1 MGEWDRDE
9 LGDDERASRK
19 GETGPHET
27 GPRETGPL
35 ETGPHETGPRETEL
49 RESELRESWETRDS
63 GAVPLPPSRRRA
75 RVSEI
80 TTGELDR
87 REIQRR
93 ILDATG
99 PTPASLADLSA
110 ITTALARELDPA
122 ADEEEQLAIAL
133 AHWTSRLPG
142 RRFVVRLV
150 DREARAVDLVR
161 TTATLLRAAEYV
173 RVTTAALARAGL
185 DAAQANELGID
196 VVSDYESDFAVGVD
210 GCDACLVVDGS
221 LLGVVGLELATA
233 HPLPPG
239 DPELLDALASQLA
252 ATLQRAR
259 VRHEASYLSGYL
271 SRLLDHAH
279 APIAVVDRA
288 HRVRVASQAL
298 LTLLGRGRD
307 ELVGE
312 ELLRFV
318 LAEHREPTHAAIDAT
333 LRDAAPSA
341 PIELGLPRADGAPA
355 NDATVHLLAH
365 LVPIVSREGEVEGAL
380 VLGRD
385 VTELRA
391 LESQVRHAERLA
403 TLGQLAAGVVHEL
416 NNPLT
421 SIAIYSDFLH
431 AKWAREAHAAEDRE
445 KLQRIREAADRVL
458 RFSRDLVSYARPAT
472 DERASPLDLHDAL
485 EQSLAFCEHVLADA
499 GVEVE
504 RRLAEVRTQVLGVA
518 SQLHQVFINLVTNAC
533 HAMPRGEGRLVVESE
548 ARDGRV
554 HVRLRDNGAG
564 IPDEHL
570 DRIFEPFFSTKHA
583 GEGTGLGLSIARR
596 IVDHHGGELRATSE
610 LGVGTTFEL
619 VLPLHDDTSSSA
631 PPPR

>member
-1 MGEWDRDE
+1 MSPE
-9 LGDDERASRK
+9 A
-19 GETGPHET
+19 GPHEM
-27 GPRETGPL
+27 G
-35 ETGPHETGPRETEL
+35 RETEL
-49 RESELRESWETRDS
+49 RESGQRESWETRDS

-80 TTGELDR
+80 TTGDLDR
-87 REIQRR
+87 REIQRG
-93 ILDATG
+93 IFAATG
-99 PTPASLADLSA
+99 PKPATLADLSA
-110 ITTALARELDPA
+110 ITTALARELDPT

-161 TTATLLRAAEYV
+161 TTSTLLRAAEYV
-173 RVTTAALARAGL
+173 RVTSAALARAGL
-185 DAAQANELGID
+185 DATQANELGID
-196 VVSDYESDFAVGVD
+196 VVSDYESDFFTGSSGSADDFAVGVD

-239 DPELLDALASQLA
+239 DPELLDVLACQLA

-259 VRHEASYLSGYL
+259 VRHEASHLSGYL

-312 ELLRFV
+312 ELHRFV
-318 LAEHREPTHAAIDAT
+318 LAEHRETTRAAIDAT
-333 LRDAAPSA
+333 LREAAPSA
-341 PIELGLPRADGAPA
+341 PIELGLPRADGAP
-355 NDATVHLLAH
+355 ATVHLLAH

-421 SIAIYSDFLH
+421 SISIYSDFLH

-445 KLQRIREAADRVL
+445 KLQRIRQAAERVL
-458 RFSRDLVSYARPAT
+458 QFSRDLVSYARPAT
-472 DERASPLDLHDAL
+472 EERASPLDLHDTL
-485 EQSLAFCEHVLADA
+485 DQSLAFCEHVLADA
-499 GVEVE
+499 GVVVE
-504 RRLAEVRTQVLGVA
+504 RRLADARTQILGVA

-548 ARDGRV
+548 VRDGRV
-554 HVRLRDNGAG
+554 HVRLNDNGAG
-564 IPDEHL
+564 IPEEHL
-570 DRIFEPFFSTKHA
+570 ARIFEPFFSTKHA

-610 LGVGTTFEL
+610 VGCGTTFEL

-631 PPPR
+631 RVPR

>member
-1 MGEWDRDE
+1 MS
-9 LGDDERASRK
+9 DDERASRA
-19 GETGPHET
+19 GETEP
-27 GPRETGPL
+27 
-35 ETGPHETGPRETEL
+35 
-49 RESELRESWETRDS
+49 RESWETRDS

-87 REIQRR
+87 RELQRS
-93 ILDATG
+93 ILAATE
-99 PTPASLADLSA
+99 PKPASLADLSA
-110 ITTALARELDPA
+110 ITAALARELDPT

-161 TTATLLRAAEYV
+161 TTATLVREAEYV
-173 RVTTAALARAGL
+173 RVTTAALGRAGL
-185 DAAQANELGID
+185 DAAHARELGID
-196 VVSDYESDFAVGVD
+196 VVSEYASDFAVGAG

-221 LLGVVGLELATA
+221 LLGVVGLELVGA
-233 HPLPPG
+233 HPVPAG
-239 DPELLDALASQLA
+239 DPELLDVLACQLA

-279 APIAVVDRA
+279 APIAVVDRT

-298 LTLLGRGRD
+298 LTLLRRRRE

-312 ELLRFV
+312 ELHRFV
-318 LAEHREPTHAAIDAT
+318 LAEHRETTRAAIDAT
-333 LRDAAPSA
+333 LRDVAPSA
-341 PIELGLPRADGAPA
+341 PIELGLPLGAGAPPT
-355 NDATVHLLAH
+355 DATVHLLAH
-365 LVPIVSREGEVEGAL
+365 LVPILSREGEVEGAL

-421 SIAIYSDFLH
+421 SISIYSDFLH
-431 AKWAREAHAAEDRE
+431 AKWTREAHAAEDRE
-445 KLQRIREAADRVL
+445 KLQRIRQAAERVL
-458 RFSRDLVSYARPAT
+458 RFSRDLVTYARPG
-472 DERASPLDLHDAL
+472 DERATPLDLHAAI
-485 EQSLAFCEHVLADA
+485 EQSLGFCEHVIADA
-499 GVEVE
+499 GVVVE
-504 RRLAEVRTQVLGVA
+504 RRLTAARRQVLGVA

-533 HAMPRGEGRLVVESE
+533 HAMPRGEGRLVVQSE
-548 ARDGRV
+548 ERDGRV

-564 IPDEHL
+564 IPEEHL

-631 PPPR
+631 PAPR

>member
-1 MGEWDRDE
+1 MS
-9 LGDDERASRK
+9 DDERASRK
-19 GETGPHET
+19 GEPGPDET
-27 GPRETGPL
+27 GPRD
-35 ETGPHETGPRETEL
+35 TEL
-49 RESELRESWETRDS
+49 REIELRESWETRDS

-80 TTGELDR
+80 ATGELDR
-87 REIQRR
+87 REMQRR

-99 PTPASLADLSA
+99 PKPATLADLSA
-110 ITTALARELDPA
+110 ITTALARELDPT

-185 DAAQANELGID
+185 DATRANELGIE
-196 VVSDYESDFAVGVD
+196 VVSDYESDFFTGSSGSADDFAVGVD

-307 ELVGE
+307 ELVGQ

-318 LAEHREPTHAAIDAT
+318 LTEHREPTRAAIDAT

-355 NDATVHLLAH
+355 TDATVHLLAH

-421 SIAIYSDFLH
+421 SISIYSDFLH

-445 KLQRIREAADRVL
+445 KLQRIRQAAERVL
-458 RFSRDLVSYARPAT
+458 QFSRDLVSYARPAT
-472 DERASPLDLHDAL
+472 EERASPLDLHDTL

-499 GVEVE
+499 GVVVE
-504 RRLAEVRTQVLGVA
+504 RRLADARTQILGVA

-548 ARDGRV
+548 VRDGRV
-554 HVRLRDNGAG
+554 HVRLNDNGAG
-564 IPDEHL
+564 IPEEHL
-570 DRIFEPFFSTKHA
+570 ARIFEPFFSTKHA

-610 LGVGTTFEL
+610 VGCGTTFEL

-631 PPPR
+631 RVPR

>member
-1 MGEWDRDE
+1 M
-9 LGDDERASRK
+9 
-19 GETGPHET
+19 
-27 GPRETGPL
+27 
-35 ETGPHETGPRETEL
+35 
-49 RESELRESWETRDS
+49 
-63 GAVPLPPSRRRA
+63 
-75 RVSEI
+75 
-80 TTGELDR
+80 
-87 REIQRR
+87 
-93 ILDATG
+93 
-99 PTPASLADLSA
+99 ADLSA

>member
-1 MGEWDRDE
+1 MGQ
-9 LGDDERASRK
+9 
-19 GETGPHET
+19 
-27 GPRETGPL
+27 
-35 ETGPHETGPRETEL
+35 
-49 RESELRESWETRDS
+49 RESWETRDS

-87 REIQRR
+87 RELRR
-93 ILDATG
+93 SILEATG
-99 PTPASLADLSA
+99 PKPASLTDLSA
-110 ITTALARELDPA
+110 ITTALARELDPT

-133 AHWTSRLPG
+133 AHWTSHLPG
-142 RRFVVRLV
+142 RLFVVRLV

-161 TTATLLRAAEYV
+161 TTATLVREAEHV
-173 RVTTAALARAGL
+173 RVTTAALERAGL
-185 DAAQANELGID
+185 DVARASELGID
-196 VVSDYESDFAVGVD
+196 VVSEYESDFFIGSSGSAADFAIGAE

-221 LLGVVGLELATA
+221 LLGVVGLEVATA

-239 DPELLDALASQLA
+239 DPELLDVLASQLA

-279 APIAVVDRA
+279 APIAVVDRT
-288 HRVRVASQAL
+288 HRVRVASQAW
-298 LTLLGRGRD
+298 LTLLQRSRD
-307 ELVGE
+307 ELVGQ
-312 ELLRFV
+312 ELHRFV
-318 LAEHREPTHAAIDAT
+318 LPEHRETTRAAIDAT

-341 PIELGLPRADGAPA
+341 PIDLGLPRGEGAPP

-431 AKWAREAHAAEDRE
+431 AKWAREAHALEDRE
-445 KLQRIREAADRVL
+445 KLQRIRQAAERVL

-472 DERASPLDLHDAL
+472 DERASPLELHDSI
-485 EQSLAFCEHVLADA
+485 EQSLAFCEHVIADA

-504 RRLAEVRTQVLGVA
+504 RRLAAAQTRVLGVA

-533 HAMPRGEGRLVVESE
+533 HAMPRGEGRLVVESDT
-548 ARDGRV
+548 RDGRV

-564 IPDEHL
+564 IPEEHL
-570 DRIFEPFFSTKHA
+570 ARIFEPFFSTKHA

-596 IVDHHGGELRATSE
+596 IVDHHGGELQATSE

-619 VLPLHDDTSSSA
+619 VLPLHDDSSSSA
-631 PPPR
+631 PSPR